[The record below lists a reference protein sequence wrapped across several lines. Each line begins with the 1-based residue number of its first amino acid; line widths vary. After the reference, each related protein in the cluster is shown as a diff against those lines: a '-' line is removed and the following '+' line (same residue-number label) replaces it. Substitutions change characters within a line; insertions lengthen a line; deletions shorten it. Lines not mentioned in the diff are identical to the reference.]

1 MIVAQILLRNATEY
15 ERKCQRVDYAG
26 LSADHQ
32 VSVYDDAGEVTAADV
47 AHVYGQLGRRWFRPL
62 RVPHVES
69 RQADLPEAVEEVY
82 FADSRAGEGAGA
94 PPNSRAARDGGAP
107 VIASF
112 HRRPIVSVVEQTMHR
127 LHRTRD
133 DIEWMLLERVPA
145 PDDFATIRAW
155 IDPAV
160 EDSDYDGFVAEA
172 MASGIITVASRTPIN
187 AHRLEKGRTGFLV
200 PVGDANELTHAI
212 LTALFRPEV
221 AQQKIDAS
229 RQTLAKFRPRQRT
242 GVLTAL
248 YESLRR

>member
-1 MIVAQILLRNATEY
+1 MIVAQILLPNATTY

-32 VSVYDDAGEVTAADV
+32 VSVYDEAGKVTAADV
-47 AHVYGQLGRRWFRPL
+47 AHVYGQLRRRWFRPL
-62 RVPHVES
+62 LVSYVES
-69 RQADLPEAVEEVY
+69 RRADLPEAVEERY
-82 FADSRAGEGAGA
+82 FT
-94 PPNSRAARDGGAP
+94 NSLAARDGGAP
-107 VIASF
+107 RIASF
-112 HRRPIVSVVEQTMHR
+112 HRRAIVSVVEQTMHR

-133 DIEWMLLERVPA
+133 DIEWILLERVPA

-172 MASGIITVASRTPIN
+172 MAGGIITVASRTPIN
-187 AHRLEKGRTGFLV
+187 VHRLEKGRTGFLV
-200 PVGDANELTHAI
+200 PAGDANELTHAI

-229 RQTLAKFRPRQRT
+229 RQTIAKFRPRQRT
-242 GVLTAL
+242 RVLTAL